1 MKYEDLLSAEE
12 LVLKADSGT
21 PLRRLSY
28 ANSDLPFEEWTSR
41 ARECAVDLIGVPE
54 RPSELSGEVVR
65 TVIDPDVVTAVIRLN
80 VSERL
85 SLPGYLSWPR
95 GQDAPGQRI
104 VLALHGH
111 GEVGACLDIAGITED
126 YHHRFSHRLAQ
137 QGFTVFTP
145 ELRGFG
151 TLYDLAA
158 HDPHAQL
165 RYWRWGQPMAY
176 TMQTDAF
183 LYGRTLLGDTIHDL
197 LAWEDWLTSHY
208 SITAIDIAGI
218 SWGGDL
224 ACSYPL
230 YSHRVQSI
238 FASGTL
244 GSFTHTFR
252 VAGNAPAHCIPGA
265 LCWLDRSDI
274 AGLNAPIPIA
284 IHYGAEDTPKPGN
297 ESAAYN
303 PTAHTAFRELQ
314 DIYSAADAPS
324 PELIIS
330 DDLAHEMD
338 IHAVIDWLHRQQAAD
353 NAKLDAQ

>member
-1 MKYEDLLSAEE
+1 MKYGELLSADE
-12 LVLKADSGT
+12 LVLKADPGT
-21 PLRRLSY
+21 PVRQLAY
-28 ANSDLPFEEWTSR
+28 ATSDLPFQQWADQ
-41 ARECAVDLIGVPE
+41 ARERTFDLIGTPE
-54 RPSELSGEVVR
+54 QSSRLSGEVAR
-65 TVIDPDVVTAVIRLN
+65 TVTDPDVTTAVIQLHI
-80 VSERL
+80 SDHL

-95 GQDAPGQRI
+95 DRDTSAQRI

-111 GEVGACLDIAGITED
+111 GEVEACLDIAGVTED

-137 QGFTVFTP
+137 QGFSVFTP

-151 TLYDLAA
+151 ALYDIAA
-158 HDPHAQL
+158 QDDQAQL

-176 TMQTDAF
+176 TTQTDAF
-183 LYGRTLLGDTIHDL
+183 LYGRTLMGDTIHDL
-197 LAWEDWLTSHY
+197 LAWEDWLANQY
-208 SITAIDIAGI
+208 SIDAIDVAGI

-230 YSHRVQSI
+230 YSTRVRSI

-252 VAGNAPAHCIPGA
+252 IAGNAPAHCIPGV
-265 LCWLDRSDI
+265 LRWLDRSDI
-274 AGLNAPIPIA
+274 AGLNAPTPIA
-284 IHYGAEDTPKPGN
+284 IHYGAHDTPRPRN

-303 PTAHTAFRELQ
+303 QTAHTAFAELQ
-314 DIYSAADAPS
+314 GIYAAADAPP

-338 IHAVIDWLHRQQAAD
+338 INALSAWLRHQQD
-353 NAKLDAQ
+353 S

>member
-1 MKYEDLLSAEE
+1 MKYEQLLGADD

-28 ANSDLPFEEWTSR
+28 VNSDLAFQEWSDR
-41 ARECAVDLIGVPE
+41 ARKQAFDLIGAPE
-54 RPSELSGEVVR
+54 QTGGLSGEVVR
-65 TVIDPDVVTAVIRLN
+65 TVDDPDVITAVIRLN
-80 VSERL
+80 VSDHL
-85 SLPGYLSWPR
+85 CLPGYLSWPS
-95 GQDAPGQRI
+95 GQNAPAERI

-111 GEVGACLDIAGITED
+111 GEVEACLDVAGVSED

-151 TLYDLAA
+151 ALYDLAA
-158 HDPHAQL
+158 HDPEAQL

-176 TMQTDAF
+176 TAQTDAF

-197 LAWEDWLTSHY
+197 LAWETWLARHY
-208 SITAIDIAGI
+208 SIDSIDVAGI

-224 ACSYPL
+224 ACTYPL
-230 YSHRVQSI
+230 YSSRVRSI

-252 VAGNAPAHCIPGA
+252 IAGNAPAHCIPRV
-265 LCWLDRSDI
+265 LRWLDRPDI
-274 AGLNAPIPIA
+274 AGLNAPVPIA
-284 IHYGAEDTPKPGN
+284 IHYGAEDTPGPGN

-303 PTAHTAFRELQ
+303 QTARPAFAELHN
-314 DIYSAADAPS
+314 IYAAAGASS

-330 DDLAHEMD
+330 AGLAHEMD
-338 IHAVIDWLHRQQAAD
+338 VDALAEWLHRQQ
-353 NAKLDAQ
+353 QS